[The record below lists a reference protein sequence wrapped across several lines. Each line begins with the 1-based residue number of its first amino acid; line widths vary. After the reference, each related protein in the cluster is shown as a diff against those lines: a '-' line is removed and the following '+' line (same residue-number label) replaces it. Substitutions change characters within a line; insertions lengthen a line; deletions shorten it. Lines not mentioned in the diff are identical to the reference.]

1 MMTENE
7 QIEAARAYV
16 ALSNAHRL
24 DWIFPMFDENASYSS
39 AFTGD
44 VSGKA
49 AIVPMMRTFF
59 ARIPDVHWQV
69 DSYRYIEGGCVEFA
83 FTRMGS
89 DIATK
94 ELERARGVERIYF
107 AKNGLIS
114 RIEVLKA

>member
-24 DWIFPMFDENASYSS
+24 DWIFPMFDEHASYSS
-39 AFTGD
+39 AFTGE

-49 AIVPMMRTFF
+49 AIVPMMQGFF
-59 ARIPDVHWQV
+59 ARIPDVYWQV
-69 DSYRYIEGGCVEFA
+69 DSYRYLEDGCVEFA
-83 FTRMGS
+83 FTRMGT
-89 DIATK
+89 DLATK
-94 ELERARGVERIYF
+94 KPERARGVERIYF

-114 RIEVLKA
+114 RIDVLKA